1 MRVALFLTATLAL
14 TVPQS
19 AIAQHWTAEEQEIVD
34 LNQSCWD
41 AWASED
47 LGAVRRTCNDHTDA
61 RGWYTPDAAPEIG
74 WFANN
79 AERWIAAFGPRDT
92 WIYWDVRPLSVR
104 IFGDTAL
111 IHFWATHTHEDSQG
125 NQTTQ
130 THKHLNI
137 WQQIDGSWTWI
148 GGMAMPEGDRVW

>member
-1 MRVALFLTATLAL
+1 MRGVFFLTATLAL
-14 TVPQS
+14 FVPQS
-19 AIAQHWTAEEQEIVD
+19 ALAQHWTAEEQEIVD

-47 LGAVRRTCNDHTDA
+47 LGQVRRTCNDHVDA

-74 WFANN
+74 WFGNN
-79 AERWIAAFGPRDT
+79 AERRMAAFGSGDE
-92 WIYWDVRPLSVR
+92 WIYWEIRPLSVR

-111 IHFWATHTHEDSQG
+111 IHFWVTRTHEDSQG

-130 THKHLNI
+130 TQKQLNI
-137 WQQIDGSWTWI
+137 WQQADGSWTWI
-148 GGMAMPEGDRVW
+148 GGMAMPEGARVR